1 VRRMTAPSRFTRI
14 AGLAVG
20 TFAALAVTFLPLVRI
35 SAQEESLVPPP
46 VEITVGA
53 TDPVVV
59 MTLGSINQLTQDLNY
74 LSGVVGQPQFGGM
87 FAMMA
92 GTFTQGIDT
101 SQPVGVLVPL
111 VDGSPE
117 PIALLPTSDVK
128 TVLKRL
134 EAQTGP
140 AEELDDG
147 TLVIAIG
154 ANTIYIRQIGNWAVL
169 ARNRAVLDQ
178 APADPSALISEMGS
192 NYDIAV
198 RLDMQQIPASVRDAL
213 IGQLRQ
219 GFDQAMQRQGGEEAE
234 SARQYAEQS
243 MEQLE
248 QVISQTDDLMF
259 GINIDSA
266 GQQIVV
272 DASFTAIP
280 GTKLATMY
288 AGQQPIPSAYSMVV
302 RDGAAAYFHAA
313 SSIGPDAAE
322 QARAG
327 VENALKMM
335 GSALGQTD
343 KLNESEKGEATEV
356 ANRIADLVLAS
367 YEEGKLDMGGLM
379 LADAGKMQF
388 VFGCFLSDGGEAASI
403 VKDIAN
409 KLEGSGDAPRFEFDR
424 DTYQGVTMHLVEA
437 GIPADEDELR
447 KVFGETA
454 RLHIG
459 TGEKSVYLAMGDQS
473 VDLLKEMIDAAA
485 KPAAVASADI
495 GTFEM
500 NMMPILQYAQSVES
514 NESIA
519 SMIDALSR
527 ATDGGKLRVTTTPI
541 DNGQSSRIILGDG
554 MLRAIGGAVRQA
566 QMKKMQEN
574 GGGF

>member
-1 VRRMTAPSRFTRI
+1 MTAPSRFTRI